1 MLFYNFGDYEGF
13 KERFGLRDCGN
24 GEKSRRNKI
33 LLAYVKS
40 PRLLHRA
47 VKDMDYLWEINI
59 PTMNVLWESL
69 KSQLYER
76 SYHYAGGTRWAVCGV
91 VFYTKKFERDDYD
104 GLCEDGDARAIRYV
118 NSENSR
124 VFKMKAGKF
133 MRKVCE
139 ECGLAELWPEQVLVW
154 FCEEFAGKWQSY
166 ATGRLPGYELHVDDS
181 EGAFRRIYDQRSQ
194 VGDFHSCMNNNNV
207 HMFYSYSVDAKAAWL
222 ENDDGNIVARCVIF
236 TQVED
241 CDTGEIL
248 RLAERQYSSDCSDL
262 LKRVLVD
269 KLIDAGEIDGYKR
282 VGADCHNARAFVSNE
297 GVDWS
302 NRDFKIK
309 CQLDYDSPLSYQDSF
324 KWWDECAQV
333 AYNCDSYGYDEMLDT
348 TEGRLEGSN
357 YDDWNNEYTHDDL
370 VTVYYNGRA
379 YQCSDQRL
387 DEFVYVECG
396 NGQYEYH
403 HEDDVAYCDDI
414 DEYVLEED
422 AVYSTLTDKT
432 YYYEDNMRREEQE
445 YKELHW
451 YYSEYDDDY
460 YKDVDDVVIL
470 HRADGV
476 EMTISVDS
484 LENHFEYEERDGK
497 YYELVE
503 EEVEAA

>member
-1 MLFYNFGDYEGF
+1 
-13 KERFGLRDCGN
+13 
-24 GEKSRRNKI
+24 
-33 LLAYVKS
+33 
-40 PRLLHRA
+40 
-47 VKDMDYLWEINI
+47 
-59 PTMNVLWESL
+59 
-69 KSQLYER
+69 
-76 SYHYAGGTRWAVCGV
+76 
-91 VFYTKKFERDDYD
+91 
-104 GLCEDGDARAIRYV
+104 
-118 NSENSR
+118 
-124 VFKMKAGKF
+124 
-133 MRKVCE
+133 
-139 ECGLAELWPEQVLVW
+139 
-154 FCEEFAGKWQSY
+154 
-166 ATGRLPGYELHVDDS
+166 
-181 EGAFRRIYDQRSQ
+181 
-194 VGDFHSCMNNNNV
+194 
-207 HMFYSYSVDAKAAWL
+207 
-222 ENDDGNIVARCVIF
+222 
-236 TQVED
+236 
-241 CDTGEIL
+241 
-248 RLAERQYSSDCSDL
+248 
-262 LKRVLVD
+262 
-269 KLIDAGEIDGYKR
+269 
-282 VGADCHNARAFVSNE
+282 
-297 GVDWS
+297 
-302 NRDFKIK
+302 
-309 CQLDYDSPLSYQDSF
+309 
-324 KWWDECAQV
+324 
-333 AYNCDSYGYDEMLDT
+333 MLDT